1 MPKFCSTSSKEEMV
15 QTDFRFVKQEWL
27 QNGSVVGVYTIELN
41 QDGHKGHFM
50 KEVNVHEA
58 RRISTASTEPNLP
71 RSDTK
76 FGKFY
81 VGYSVT

>member
-1 MPKFCSTSSKEEMV
+1 M
-15 QTDFRFVKQEWL
+15 D
-27 QNGSVVGVYTIELN
+27 IELN

-58 RRISTASTEPNLP
+58 RGIGMASTEHNLP

-81 VGYSVT
+81 VGYSIT